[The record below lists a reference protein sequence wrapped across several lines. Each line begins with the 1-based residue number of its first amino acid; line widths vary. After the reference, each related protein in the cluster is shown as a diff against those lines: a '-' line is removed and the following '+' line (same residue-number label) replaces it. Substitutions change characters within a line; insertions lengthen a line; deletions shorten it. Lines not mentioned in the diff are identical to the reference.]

1 MSLASRAA
9 SSAVFLGASTV
20 INIGI
25 GFVSS
30 IVLARLLQPND
41 FGTFALVVTLF
52 AFADIRVKLQLDQK
66 FLRDQDDSAE
76 YLDAYFTL
84 NFALACVSLIVVS
97 GGAVIAVILN
107 RTDLAICLFAFSALG
122 LIDPLT
128 STIRVS
134 IEKKVA
140 FRAISL
146 IQLLAAVTLFVVTL
160 ITAWLGLGLWSL
172 LLGTGASTLVSA
184 GLFWRIA
191 PRRPKWRVDM
201 PLARAFLGYG
211 LRYGL
216 VYAVSAIILT
226 QFDNFIIGL
235 MMGTYALGFYDRAYR
250 TSLWPTLLVSAAL
263 GRISLP
269 AYAQLQN
276 EPDRLSRAFSI
287 VLWLVLTCATPIA
300 LLVLVTAPELVPI
313 LYGEKWLPSVPI
325 LQVLAAFA
333 VCRPLWDNMVSILIA
348 TKRPGQMARLAFIQA
363 VVLIVLAVPL
373 TQLLGSVGTAMSV
386 GVAFLIS
393 AVFLFYFGGK
403 YLSVALLKNIG
414 LPLFNNLATVMIYY
428 VLVAM
433 LPLGSLALWV
443 RLGMEAILFL
453 GVYVVL
459 TGLTSR
465 QTVAERAR
473 YILQLARG

>member
-30 IVLARLLQPND
+30 IVLTRLLQPND
-41 FGTFALVVTLF
+41 FGTFALAVTLF

-76 YLDAYFTL
+76 YLNAYFTL

-97 GGAVIAVILN
+97 GAAVIAVILD
-107 RTDLAICLFAFSALG
+107 RTDLGVCLFALSALN

-128 STIRVS
+128 STIRLS

-191 PRRPKWRVDM
+191 PRRPRWRVDM

-269 AYAQLQN
+269 AYSQLQN

-300 LLVLVTAPELVPI
+300 LLVLVTAPELVLF

-333 VCRPLWDNMVSILIA
+333 VCRPLWDNLVSILVA

-363 VVLIVLAVPL
+363 VVLIILAVPL
-373 TQLLGSVGTAMSV
+373 THLLGSVGTAMSV

-414 LPLFNNLATVMIYY
+414 LPLFNNLSALIVYFI
-428 VLVAM
+428 LAALL
-433 LPLGSLALWV
+433 LPSGLAPWF
-443 RLGMEAILFL
+443 RLGVESVLYL
-453 GVYVVL
+453 GIYGIITL
-459 TGLTSR
+459 ATSR
-465 QTVAERAR
+465 QIVEERVR
-473 YILQLARG
+473 YISRLAHG